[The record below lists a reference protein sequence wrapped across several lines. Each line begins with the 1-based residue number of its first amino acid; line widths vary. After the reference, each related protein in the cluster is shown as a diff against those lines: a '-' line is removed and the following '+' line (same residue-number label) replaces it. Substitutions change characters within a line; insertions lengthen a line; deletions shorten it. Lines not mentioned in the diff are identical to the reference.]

1 MVTTDWKKLADTDAL
16 VSPPPR
22 PIAFEVTDAPPPHE
36 AALRD
41 RVQAVIWKVEL
52 RRFAYDVRWVLTAPH
67 ITPLGVTLI
76 AASIPDRDTGVLA
89 DVVVPTLV
97 PPRLLEADD
106 QVIASFLFDL
116 LVAFVRH
123 EAAEAFH
130 LDSVRVFDPHA
141 RKEPWTHEGPLR
153 RR

>member
-1 MVTTDWKKLADTDAL
+1 MAATDWKKLAGTDAL
-16 VSPPPR
+16 VSPPPG

-89 DVVVPTLV
+89 DVVVPTIV
-97 PPRLLEADD
+97 PTSLLGADD
-106 QVIASFLFDL
+106 EAVAHFLLGL
-116 LVAFVRH
+116 LFAFLRH

-141 RKEPWTHEGPLR
+141 RKEPWTHKGPMR